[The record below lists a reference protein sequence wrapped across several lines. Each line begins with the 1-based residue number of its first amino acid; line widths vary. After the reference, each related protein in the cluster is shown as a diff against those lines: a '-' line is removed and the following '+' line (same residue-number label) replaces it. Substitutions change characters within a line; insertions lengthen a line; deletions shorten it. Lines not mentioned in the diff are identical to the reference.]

1 MLKEAKNEERT
12 IKQLFYGVTSCC
24 THIPTTHGV
33 QAHSGAGKT
42 HVINTVVSKFPKEDI
57 IRVAG
62 MSIKAMYHQQGIR
75 VVRNTDAGIYEPM
88 ETKIADI
95 QKKIKD
101 LEVEIEKT
109 GTKRQQ
115 QDSKEELTISKKIE
129 IKKLEQDK
137 RDLIRSSKKLIDL
150 EGKVILFMD
159 TPKHELLTE
168 IATILSHDSYETE
181 YTFTDRIANSGLEA
195 RTNIIRGYPAVILA
209 QAIDNSDKQRF
220 PEVNRRIIPIGVTT
234 SKKKVH
240 DAVEL
245 QAAKY
250 GATEEEYESEIV
262 SNSDIEKAIE
272 YLKILKYKLLKLSRP
287 YKEKMIAS
295 NSNSTVA
302 QDSGTYIPFRKA
314 IANGLPQDKTL
325 DMTISDRFF
334 NYLILIPK
342 VHADSRP
349 KLVYGNGKV
358 VPFATYEDLA
368 ETMHLMEFGSERT
381 TTRTT
386 TMVY

>member
-1 MLKEAKNEERT
+1 
-12 IKQLFYGVTSCC
+12 
-24 THIPTTHGV
+24 
-33 QAHSGAGKT
+33 
-42 HVINTVVSKFPKEDI
+42 
-57 IRVAG
+57 
-62 MSIKAMYHQQGIR
+62 
-75 VVRNTDAGIYEPM
+75 
-88 ETKIADI
+88 
-95 QKKIKD
+95 
-101 LEVEIEKT
+101 
-109 GTKRQQ
+109 
-115 QDSKEELTISKKIE
+115 
-129 IKKLEQDK
+129 
-137 RDLIRSSKKLIDL
+137 
-150 EGKVILFMD
+150 MD

-181 YTFTDRIANSGLEA
+181 YTFTDRIGNSGLEA

-220 PEVNRRIIPIGVTT
+220 PEINRRIIPIGVTT
-234 SKKKVH
+234 SKKKIQ

-262 SNSDIEKAIE
+262 SNSDIQKAME
-272 YLKILKYKLLKLSRP
+272 YLKILRYKLLKLSRP
-287 YKEKMIAS
+287 YKQKMILS
-295 NSNSTVA
+295 NSNNTVV

-342 VHADSRP
+342 VYADSRP

-368 ETMHLMEFGSERT
+368 ETMHLMEFGSSGLRPELQQWYTDVFLPLYQRRKGELERLT
-381 TTRTT
+381 GDEKAGRF
-386 TMVY
+386 